1 MIRTPWDRCEYLT
14 VAQERRLAAKFRKH
28 IIELP
33 AGSPFGWLDIDAWA
47 EANHPVPGRTVEEDQ
62 CYWDDLC
69 ALCMVVSKIFE
80 AEGWLRYQ
88 YFSALK
94 DDYLNR
100 MSADGTRDSGE
111 YFRTEKTELEVW
123 E

>member
-1 MIRTPWDRCEYLT
+1 MD
-14 VAQERRLAAKFRKH
+14 
-28 IIELP
+28 
-33 AGSPFGWLDIDAWA
+33 
-47 EANHPVPGRTVEEDQ
+47 
-62 CYWDDLC
+62 
-69 ALCMVVSKIFE
+69 VSKTFE

-94 DDYLNR
+94 GDYLNR